1 MFKALLQGKPFGHPL
16 HPALVHF
23 PIGLFVISLCLDI
36 ASYLNVTSNDLFRAS
51 LYTMGCGLA
60 MGILAALTGLVDR
73 SDIRLDHPARKTSTI
88 HILLNLTALA
98 LFAIN
103 FFLRALAP
111 PDRAGVGQTDLAG
124 LHLAYLL
131 LSLVGVGIILVSGYL
146 GGTMVYDNGIGVGRH
161 RRDTRLPRK
170 TIDVSILVRHDGW
183 AAVCDENELN
193 NGETLRVAC
202 DGNIIALAKQAGKV
216 YAFQEFCTHRYGPL
230 SEGKLED
237 HQVICPWHRSCF
249 DIRTGKVMEGPAKMD
264 LKMYSTMVRG
274 GKIFIK

>member
-1 MFKALLQGKPFGHPL
+1 MLKALLQGKPFGHPL

-23 PIGLFVISLCLDI
+23 PIGLFVLSLMLDI
-36 ASYLNVTSNDLFRAS
+36 ALYLNLTSIDLFPAS
-51 LYTMGCGLA
+51 LYTMAGGLA

-73 SDIRLDHPARKTSTI
+73 SDIRLDHPARKTSTV
-88 HILLNLTALA
+88 HMLLNLSALGLFGINYA
-98 LFAIN
+98 LR
-103 FFLRALAP
+103 L
-111 PDRAGVGQTDLAG
+111 GQSNLPV
-124 LHLAYLL
+124 LPLPYLL
-131 LSLVGVGIILVSGYL
+131 LSLAGVGILLFSGYL
-146 GGTMVYDNGIGVGRH
+146 GGTMVYDDGIGVGRH

-170 TIDVSILVRHDGW
+170 TMDVSILVRHDGW
-183 AAVCDENELN
+183 AAVCDENELHD
-193 NGETLRVAC
+193 GETLRVAC

-230 SEGKLED
+230 SEGKLEG

>member
-1 MFKALLQGKPFGHPL
+1 MLKALLQGKPFGHPL

-23 PIGLFVISLCLDI
+23 PIGLFVLSLVLDI
-36 ASYLNVTSNDLFRAS
+36 ASYLNITSNDLSGAS
-51 LYTMGCGLA
+51 LYAMGIGLA

-88 HILLNLTALA
+88 HMLLNLSALG
-98 LFAIN
+98 LFGIN
-103 FFLRALAP
+103 FFLRL
-111 PDRAGVGQTDLAG
+111 GQSDDLAG
-124 LHLAYLL
+124 LPLAYLL

-183 AAVCDENELN
+183 AVVCDENELN
-193 NGETLRVAC
+193 DGETLRVNC
-202 DGNIIALAKQAGKV
+202 DGNIIALAKQGGKV

-249 DIRTGKVMEGPAKMD
+249 DIRTGKVVEGPAKVD
-264 LKMYSTMVRG
+264 LKTYSTMIRG

>member
-1 MFKALLQGKPFGHPL
+1 MLKALLQGKPFGHPL

-23 PIGLFVISLCLDI
+23 PIGLFVLSLVLDI
-36 ASYLNVTSNDLFRAS
+36 ASYLNLTSNELFRAS
-51 LYTMGCGLA
+51 LYTMGIGLG

-88 HILLNLTALA
+88 HMLLNLSALG
-98 LFAIN
+98 LFGIN
-103 FFLRALAP
+103 YVLRL
-111 PDRAGVGQTDLAG
+111 GQSNLAG
-124 LHLAYLL
+124 PPLAYLL
-131 LSLVGVGIILVSGYL
+131 LSLLGVGILLVSGYL

-183 AAVCDENELN
+183 AAVCDENELKD
-193 NGETLRVAC
+193 GETLRVKC
-202 DGNIIALAKQAGKV
+202 DENIMALAKQGGKV

-249 DIRTGKVMEGPAKMD
+249 DIRTGKVVEGPAKVD
-264 LKMYSTMVRG
+264 LKTYSTMIRG